1 MEKFIIVGGEKLEG
15 DVEVDSAKNSYLP
28 ILAATILCKDNI
40 ILRKCP
46 EFSDI
51 ANMILILEKLGLKAK
66 RTQGDLYIDGSGANS
81 GHIPTDLAK
90 VMRASIVALGALLG
104 RVGYARVAYPG
115 GCAIGLRPIDLHLK
129 GLKDLGV
136 EISERHGYINCD
148 GSRMKGGMVHLD
160 FPSVGA
166 TQNLML
172 AAVLI
177 KGKTTIINAAKEP
190 EIIDL
195 QNFVNAMGGKIS
207 GAGTSVITIEGVSEL
222 HGCDYTPI
230 PDRIIAGTYLIAA
243 AMTGGKVC
251 VKGCIPQHFSSLSNK
266 LQKSGCKIK
275 VFRDKISLE
284 SGGRLS
290 SAEFVQTMPYPGF
303 PTDLQAQILALQT
316 ICDGSCVVQENLF
329 ETRFKFVPEL
339 IKMGANI
346 KVKGQTAYVTGVPR
360 LLGAEVYS
368 TDLRGGVALV
378 LAGLCA
384 EGYTTVSNLEYI
396 DRGYVALEQSLTRL
410 GANIRRVT
418 V

>member
-1 MEKFIIVGGEKLEG
+1 MGGDKLEG
-15 DVEVDSAKNSYLP
+15 EVEVESAKNSYLP
-28 ILAATILCKDNI
+28 ILAATILCKDKI

-51 ANMILILEKLGLKAK
+51 SNMLLILEKLGLKIERAG
-66 RTQGDLYIDGSGANS
+66 GDLYIDGSGVSS

-104 RVGYARVAYPG
+104 RVGHARVAYPG

-129 GLKDLGV
+129 GLRDLGV
-136 EISERHGYINCD
+136 EITERHGYINCD
-148 GSRMKGGMVHLD
+148 GSKMKSGMVHLD

-166 TQNLML
+166 TQNLLL

-190 EIIDL
+190 EIVDL
-195 QNFVNAMGGKIS
+195 QKFINAMGGKVG
-207 GAGTSVITIEGVSEL
+207 GAGTSVITVEGVSEL
-222 HGCDYTPI
+222 HGCEYTPI
-230 PDRIIAGTYLIAA
+230 PDRIIAGTYMIAT
-243 AMTGGKVC
+243 AMTGGKIC
-251 VKGCIPQHFSSLSNK
+251 VKGCISQHFSSLSNK

-275 VFRDKISLE
+275 TFRDKIYLE
-284 SGGRLS
+284 SDGRLV

-316 ICDGSCVVQENLF
+316 ICAGGCVVQENLF

-396 DRGYVALEQSLTRL
+396 DRGYVSLEQSLTKL
-410 GANIRRVT
+410 GANIKRIT